1 MKNLNKKL
9 EELELKYI
17 IGSKEERDLLDK
29 ILFLFN
35 DNGFKVISLI
45 DKINDDDYY
54 DTKDL
59 LLYQSGGSLR
69 IRKAIQK
76 DKIKLKGTYKMPL
89 NEDEVYSSR
98 TEIEETLSEPSFDVF
113 KLKME
118 EMDLPIDFSQIIRLP
133 ILNST
138 TKRTDVV
145 LEKNSVQ
152 VCLSL
157 DDTVYKNYI
166 LDQTM
171 ANDKMIEIESVGQV
185 NNRFI
190 LNEIHDFITN
200 GIDNL
205 SINKQSKYERGID
218 ITLFNYKDSQ
228 KDITQKNSG
237 TYVLT
242 RKLRML

>member
-1 MKNLNKKL
+1 MKNLDKKL

-17 IGSKEERDLLDK
+17 IGNEDDSNLLK
-29 ILFLFN
+29 QILFIFKE
-35 DNGFKVISLI
+35 NGFKVLSLI
-45 DKINDDDYY
+45 NKINDDDYY
-54 DTKDL
+54 DTKEL

-69 IRKAIQK
+69 IRKVIQK

-89 NEDEVYSSR
+89 NEDELYSSR
-98 TEIEETLSEPSFDVF
+98 TEIEETLSEPSFDGF

-118 EMDLPIDFSQIIRLP
+118 EMDLPVDFSQIIRLP

-138 TKRTDVV
+138 TKRTDVI
-145 LEKNSVQ
+145 LEKNGVQ

-157 DDTVYKNYI
+157 DDTVYTNYI

-171 ANDKMIEIESVGQV
+171 AYDKMIEIESVGQV
-185 NNRFI
+185 NNGFI
-190 LNEIHDFITN
+190 LNEIHNFITK
-200 GIDNL
+200 GIENL

-218 ITLFNYKDSQ
+218 ITLFKYKDSQ
-228 KDITQKNSG
+228 KDLVQKNTD

-242 RKLRML
+242 QKLRIL

>member
-17 IGSKEERDLLDK
+17 IGSEEDSNLLK
-29 ILFLFN
+29 QILFIFK
-35 DNGFKVISLI
+35 DNGFNVISLI
-45 DKINDDDYY
+45 NKINDDDYY

-59 LLYQSGGSLR
+59 LLYESGGSLR
-69 IRKAIQK
+69 IRKVIQK

-89 NEDEVYSSR
+89 NEDKLYSSR
-98 TEIEETLSEPSFDVF
+98 TEIEENLSEPSFDGF

-118 EMDLPIDFSQIIRLP
+118 ELDLPVDFSQIIGSP

-138 TKRTDVV
+138 TKRTDVI
-145 LEKNSVQ
+145 LEKNDVQ

-157 DDTVYKNYI
+157 DDTVYTNYI

-185 NNRFI
+185 NNGFI
-190 LNEIHDFITN
+190 LNEIHDFIIK
-200 GIDNL
+200 GLDNL
-205 SINKQSKYERGID
+205 LLNKQSKYERGID

-228 KDITQKNSG
+228 KNSIQKNSD

-242 RKLRML
+242 QKLRVL